1 LSFLNSPP
9 RLIENRTWRGVL
21 HKRCQ
26 QQHYFRSMV
35 REPEFTHKASKSAK
49 QRQFL
54 KRHRRFVIDIN
65 RILPFS
71 ICDNRKTPEDP
82 IPFPKAPRQ
91 SHGINP

>member
-1 LSFLNSPP
+1 
-9 RLIENRTWRGVL
+9 
-21 HKRCQ
+21 
-26 QQHYFRSMV
+26 MV
-35 REPEFTHKASKSAK
+35 QEVESTGMPGKYAE
-49 QRQFL
+49 QGQFL